1 MKTRKYEIIICII
14 SVVAHC
20 LSVGVAA
27 KGLSNVLDSGS
38 GSLGWIVIAGLFLF
52 PILLIFLSGISL
64 GIVQVRQQHRRWEI
78 PVYVFTIS
86 VINFIVD
93 SLIIVVATMMRD
105 ESLSGVW
112 DVVKMYGVL
121 LIICMIVGVVS
132 GMLSSFITGIVCR
145 TRR

>member
-1 MKTRKYEIIICII
+1 MKTRKFEIIICII

-20 LSVGVAA
+20 LSVGVTA

-38 GSLGWIVIAGLFLF
+38 GALGWIVIAGLFLF

-64 GIVQVRQQHRRWEI
+64 GIVQVRQQHIRWEI
-78 PVYVFTIS
+78 PVYVFIIS
-86 VINFIVD
+86 VINFIAD
-93 SLIIVVATMMRD
+93 SVIIVVATMMRD